1 MTLFQDCIFTSDI
14 EERIFSMIR
23 GNLPKIE
30 DNTYIT
36 AIHNA
41 INKSQLDPGNVAST
55 GYVVSM

>member
-1 MTLFQDCIFTSDI
+1 
-14 EERIFSMIR
+14 MIR

>member
-1 MTLFQDCIFTSDI
+1 
-14 EERIFSMIR
+14 MIR

-55 GYVVSM
+55 GYVVSTHVNPIQRRKVILDSL